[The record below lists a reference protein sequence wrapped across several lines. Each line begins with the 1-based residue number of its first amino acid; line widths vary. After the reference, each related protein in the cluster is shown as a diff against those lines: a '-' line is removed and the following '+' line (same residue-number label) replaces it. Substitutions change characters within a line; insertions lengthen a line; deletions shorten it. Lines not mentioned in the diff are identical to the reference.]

1 MRTCCP
7 AGDVSAAA
15 ATSAAAAAAAPD
27 APSAGLGDW
36 ACPCGR
42 TVSSACWGRVR
53 GSRYLGP
60 RRGVEEGEEGWTHWY
75 ACFRSLHSRAD
86 SHTSPP
92 CLPHPTARA
101 APHTTQRSS
110 LRSFLTWFPSDVSSL
125 ASDSLA
131 CVLYINCSSES
142 ESESYLCSYK

>member
-1 MRTCCP
+1 MHLSVCLPAGAGRGVRTCCP

-15 ATSAAAAAAAPD
+15 AAASAAAAAAAPD

-36 ACPCGR
+36 ACPCGK

-92 CLPHPTARA
+92 SVSLPPQPGPRHT
-101 APHTTQRSS
+101 PHSVLPYVPSS
-110 LRSFLTWFPSDVSSL
+110 LGFHQMCLR
-125 ASDSLA
+125 
-131 CVLYINCSSES
+131 
-142 ESESYLCSYK
+142 